1 MKIQFETR
9 VVLDLEHTGGPS
21 SKHISTRMNLNC
33 SSNIDNT
40 LYMDE
45 TGFPTKE
52 GSLVMTNVLI
62 QGLVCNIHQS
72 QANGFRNDSEHLRYI
87 IAELERGFASVVEVG
102 RGDY

>member
-9 VVLDLEHTGGPS
+9 VVLDLEHTGGPT

-33 SSNIDNT
+33 SNNIDNT
-40 LYMDE
+40 LYMDDE
-45 TGFPTKE
+45 GFPTKE

-62 QGLVCNIHQS
+62 QGLVCNIHQA
-72 QANGFRNDSEHLRYI
+72 QENGFRNDSEHLRYI